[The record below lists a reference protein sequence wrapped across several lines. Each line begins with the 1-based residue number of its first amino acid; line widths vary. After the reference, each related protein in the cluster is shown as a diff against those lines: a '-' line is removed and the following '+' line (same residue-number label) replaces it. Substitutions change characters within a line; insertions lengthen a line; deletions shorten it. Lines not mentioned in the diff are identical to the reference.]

1 MQENVS
7 PLARI
12 NPAIKLG
19 ALVYVMVLLIAAP
32 TLRETIALLALA
44 AIGLGCSGWSLLT
57 LGKRVAPYLILFLL
71 TFWMMAAFGKG
82 STELWSFGWF
92 RVTEESI
99 SHAWLIAT
107 RMLAFVF
114 LSLTFIATTDQTRFV
129 MSLIHQCRLPDRL
142 AYGFLAGIRFIPIFQ
157 QEIRTIRQARQV
169 RQQQSIWPWQT
180 FFAISLPLFTNS
192 IIRSE
197 QIAIAMEARGFRAE
211 RTYYVRPVVTQQ
223 DRLFFGL
230 VCFGATLL
238 RIVV

>member
-19 ALVYVMVLLIAAP
+19 ALFYVMVLLIAAP

-44 AIGLGCSGWSLLT
+44 AIGLGCSGWSVLT
-57 LGKRVAPYLILFLL
+57 LGKRIAPYLILFLL

-99 SHAWLIAT
+99 AHAWLIAV

-169 RQQQSIWPWQT
+169 RQQHSIWPWQT

-197 QIAIAMEARGFRAE
+197 KIAIAMEARGFRAE
-211 RTYYVRPVVTQQ
+211 RTYYVHPVVTQQ
-223 DRLFFGL
+223 DRLFLGL

>member
-1 MQENVS
+1 
-7 PLARI
+7 
-12 NPAIKLG
+12 
-19 ALVYVMVLLIAAP
+19 MVLLIAAP

>member
-1 MQENVS
+1 MQENDS

-12 NPAIKLG
+12 NPALKLG
-19 ALVYVMVLLIAAP
+19 ALLYVMVLLIAAP
-32 TLRETIALLALA
+32 TLRETIALLLLA
-44 AIGLGCSGWSLLT
+44 AVGLGCSGWSLLT
-57 LGKRVAPYLILFLL
+57 LAKRVSPYLVLFLL

-82 STELWSFGWF
+82 STEVWSFGWF

-99 SHAWLIAT
+99 GHAWLIAL

-114 LSLTFIATTDQTRFV
+114 FSLTFIATTDQTRFV

-157 QEIRTIRQARQV
+157 QEIRTIRQARRV
-169 RQQQSIWPWQT
+169 RQQHSIWPWQT

-197 QIAIAMEARGFRAE
+197 QIAIAMEARRFQAE
-211 RTYYVRPVVTQQ
+211 RTYYVRPVVTRHDQV
-223 DRLFFGL
+223 FFAL
-230 VCFGATLL
+230 VCLVASLL
-238 RIVV
+238 RIVL